1 MSESTIK
8 IGDKV
13 KIINEGSS
21 RNKVGDVGEVVMIE
35 DEGYSVVW
43 YKVQVTGNPSYGN
56 FHTIDEIELVEE
68 HVNQG

>member
-21 RNKVGDVGEVVMIE
+21 RNKVGDVGEVVMVE
-35 DEGYSVVW
+35 GLEGYSVVW
-43 YKVQVTGNPSYGN
+43 YRVQVTGNSPAGN

-68 HVNQG
+68 RVS